1 MTALAYAYQ
10 NMASRMTFADLGI
23 ARSFH
28 FAEMNKKS
36 AVTFCLIG
44 IMLFGAVQYLGALYA
59 VFSIGLRL
67 QTENRQIRVLGQ
79 EVDALELK
87 TQRAS
92 ANFPV
97 EHKEVLDSMEKIS
110 QVRYLTSGEEAVSYI
125 SSH

>member
-1 MTALAYAYQ
+1 MT
-10 NMASRMTFADLGI
+10 SRMTFADLGI

-28 FAEMNKKS
+28 FAAMNKKS
-36 AVTFCLIG
+36 VVTFCLIG

-97 EHKEVLDSMEKIS
+97 EHKDALDSMEKIS
-110 QVRYLTSGEEAVSYI
+110 QVRYLTGGEEAVSYI
-125 SSH
+125 SSR